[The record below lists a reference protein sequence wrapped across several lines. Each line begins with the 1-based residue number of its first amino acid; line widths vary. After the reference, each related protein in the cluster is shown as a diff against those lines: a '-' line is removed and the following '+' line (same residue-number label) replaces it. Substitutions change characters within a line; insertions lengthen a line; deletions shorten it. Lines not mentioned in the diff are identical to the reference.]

1 MLLCFRW
8 LAGGNEG
15 SLGWTVKDCERRD
28 GGRWRKTMKPR
39 LREKERTR
47 ESRNG
52 GMPKMGRRFSP
63 ILETIRRRKLGLYIE
78 PEQQTHGDLHHALV
92 SLRSSAAPSPKPT
105 KAHLGAKIQTP
116 ASWWMNNKAGIHL
129 LNSSVESA
137 VTKKV
142 YIYLRDAQQTNSG
155 VFCIRAGSETAVRGD
170 TSFRISVRSCI
181 PAKRRCRRIYGASG
195 LTGSH
200 RKRDEALK
208 RRFDRSPPNHCDRKA
223 GWICSEKQLS

>member
-15 SLGWTVKDCERRD
+15 SLGWTAKERD
-28 GGRWRKTMKPR
+28 GGRPWNQGWERA
-39 LREKERTR
+39 RTR
-47 ESRNG
+47 KSRNG

-63 ILETIRRRKLGLYIE
+63 ILETIRQRKLGLSIE

-92 SLRSSAAPSPKPT
+92 SLRSSTAPSPKPT
-105 KAHLGAKIQTP
+105 KAHLGAKIQAP
-116 ASWWMNNKAGIHL
+116 ASWWMNNEAGIHL

-142 YIYLRDAQQTNSG
+142 YIYLRDTRQTNSG
-155 VFCIRAGSETAVRGD
+155 VFCTRAGSETAVRGD

-181 PAKRRCRRIYGASG
+181 SAKRRCRRKYGASG

-208 RRFDRSPPNHCDRKA
+208 RRSDRSPPNRCDRTA